1 MQFNARLIV
10 FDVDGT
16 LADSIGRIIEVMQVA
31 SVNCKVKQPSTSD
44 VRNVIGMT
52 LRKAIAALMPEYSDE
67 KVDEVTEEY
76 RRLYKEMEDRDPVR
90 LYPSVISTLQ
100 TLKQQGFELAIAT
113 GKSRAGL
120 ERIYVNSGLREL
132 ITCAV
137 SGDMVKSKPDPMML
151 QTILEHY
158 GLKPEQA
165 LMVGDSNLDLRM
177 ATNAGVPSIGITWGV
192 HPREVLE
199 KESPVAIIGDVCELP
214 DLVNFS

>member
-31 SVNCKVKQPSTSD
+31 SVNCKVRRPSTSD